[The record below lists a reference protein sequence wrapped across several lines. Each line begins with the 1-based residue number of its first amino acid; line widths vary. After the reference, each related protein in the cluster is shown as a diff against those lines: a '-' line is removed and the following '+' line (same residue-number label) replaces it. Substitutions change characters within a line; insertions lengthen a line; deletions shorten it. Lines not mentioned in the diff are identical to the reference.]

1 MSEIESSIKILKK
14 CRKCL
19 MIPIYEIIPKNNYLK
34 IFSKCIC
41 GKKIEPN
48 YDVSHMYEEYSKES
62 NELKQKICL
71 VHNKLI
77 YGICENCEKEICEDC
92 FKYEHFNNQQHEIK
106 LWEDLIKKN
115 DEIDIKN
122 KLQNSYHYFIEQSE
136 KMKNNIIESLKNKI
150 ILIQKNYEINKEI
163 NDKMFDITKIFFN
176 TYQIYKNKK
185 CISYPVIHNFLNN
198 SFCNKFSF
206 FTSSYSTSLD
216 NLIRYSTYLNGNF
229 FLKHKNI
236 EFPLIRRL
244 PGTGYSKIITSFLEL
259 NNGKKY
265 VSSCS
270 NGNINVYNENFE
282 NIFSE
287 NIHSNSIT
295 NLIKISNENFIS
307 SSRDKNIKIFEIK
320 EKNLNILQTIN
331 IFNKEVINVI
341 ALKNDLY
348 ILTCSND
355 SLQIFKKN
363 NQNIYIYHDFIKS
376 NLSVKI
382 EKINESLFL
391 LINSKNIIIYEL
403 KADNEKVSFIQN
415 KTFNLIVY
423 IYNSQNFQVINNEN
437 FAILTYGVINIIN
450 YKTYQIITRIK
461 CESNSGSIKVLKD
474 NTIICTEID
483 KVEQF
488 SLNTYEKLMDVKIFN
503 FDYEYEEEYYDDYF
517 QTDKIILFINELSNG
532 NIVVCYRNSDVEF
545 WKNK

>member
-34 IFSKCIC
+34 IFSKCLC

-92 FKYEHFNNQQHEIK
+92 FNNEHFNKQQHEII

-115 DEIDIKN
+115 NEIEIKN
-122 KLQNSYHYFIEQSE
+122 KLHNSYHYFIEQSE
-136 KMKNNIIESLKNKI
+136 KMKNNIIQSLKNKI
-150 ILIQKNYEINKEI
+150 ILIQKNYEINKQI

-176 TYQIYKNKK
+176 TYQIYKNKN